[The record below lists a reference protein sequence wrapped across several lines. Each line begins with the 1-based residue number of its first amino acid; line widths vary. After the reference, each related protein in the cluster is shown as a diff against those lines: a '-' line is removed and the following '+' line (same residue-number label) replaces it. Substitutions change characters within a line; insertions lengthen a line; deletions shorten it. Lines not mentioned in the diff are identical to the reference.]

1 MAVKDIFDVE
11 LPKRLQAKPEIAKDI
26 NAVIHFDITGDGG
39 GQWTFDGTKTEAW
52 ITAGKNGD
60 SKMTVIC
67 GAGDFEKIVTKQMN
81 AQMAAMGGKLK
92 FKPMDMGLA
101 MKLAK
106 LMG

>member
-26 NAVIHFDITGDGG
+26 NAVVHFEITGEGG
-39 GQWTFDGTKTEAW
+39 GMWTIDATKAEGW
-52 ITAGKNGD
+52 ITEGKNGD
-60 SKMTVIC
+60 SKMTVYC
-67 GAGDFEKIVTKQMN
+67 AAPDFEKIVNKQMN

-92 FKPMDMGLA
+92 FKPMDMALA

>member
-1 MAVKDIFDVE
+1 MAVKDIFDTE
-11 LPKRLQAKPEIAKDI
+11 LPKRLQAKPEIATDI
-26 NAVIHFDITGDGG
+26 NAVVHFDITGEGG
-39 GQWTFDGTKTEAW
+39 GLWTFDGTKTEGW
-52 ITAGKNGD
+52 ISEGKQGE
-60 SKMTVIC
+60 SKMTVYC
-67 GAGDFEKIVTKQMN
+67 AAPDFEKIVNKQMN